1 MIFSLIF
8 FICLSNSIADEQVLK
23 LRPDV
28 SECSDQKLFQR
39 LDTNGP
45 KIALASLPG
54 K

>member
-1 MIFSLIF
+1 MIFLLIF
-8 FICLSNSIADEQVLK
+8 FICLSNSIADKKVLK

-28 SECSDQKLFQR
+28 SECSDHKLLQR
-39 LDTNGP
+39 LDTNRP